1 MFKILKYSFKDIF
14 RSKWLLIYF
23 GFFFVA
29 TWFLLYFT
37 NDPSKGL
44 VSLLNIILMLIPLM
58 AIVFSTIYFYN
69 AREFTE
75 LLLAQPIRRRVIFTG
90 QYLGLSLSMA
100 ISFFLGSG
108 IPFLFFGIQNSDS
121 AGSLINMLVMGVLL
135 SFVFSAIAFAI
146 SIYNE
151 NRIKGFGLA
160 ILVWLLMAIIYD
172 GIFIYLMVRFSDY
185 PLEKLAIA
193 LSVLNPIDLA
203 RINILLQLDISA
215 LMGYTGA
222 LFNKFFGTSLG
233 MMISLF
239 ALLLW
244 TAVPFAFYLRKAS
257 RKDF

>member
-1 MFKILKYSFKDIF
+1 MLKILKYSFKDIF

-23 GFFFVA
+23 GFFFVS

-75 LLLAQPIRRRVIFTG
+75 LLLAQPIRRHTIFTG

-100 ISFFLGSG
+100 GSFFLGSG
-108 IPFLFFGIQNSDS
+108 IPFLFFGVQNSDS
-121 AGSLINMLVMGVLL
+121 SGSLINMLLMGVLL
-135 SFVFSAIAFAI
+135 SFVFSALAFAI

-160 ILVWLLMAIIYD
+160 ILVWLVMAIVYD

-193 LSVLNPIDLA
+193 LSLLNPIDLA

-222 LFNKFFGTSLG
+222 IFNKFFGTAMG
-233 MMISLF
+233 MAISVIAMLF
-239 ALLLW
+239 W
-244 TAVPFAFYLRKAS
+244 TLIPLFFYLRKAG